1 MVQQRTEGTPK
12 GKPGRADHV
21 AVYGLYGN
29 RLLALAVNAAG
40 ELVMG
45 SEGGGSPVYDDITGA
60 QIVISMP
67 HHETHEGNTF
77 QASYHTPNG
86 APIADDAVL
95 ELLVQTGV
103 NYTHITGNMAAE
115 GDFETGFY
123 EDCTFSAAGTAL
135 VESNMNRSSATV
147 AATAITHTPTIT
159 ADGTLLFVGW
169 MISGTKG
176 KATGGVARVDTEWI
190 LKPNSSYLYRMTNRS
205 EDTSIVAMTLQWYE
219 LGP

>member
-1 MVQQRTEGTPK
+1 MGK
-12 GKPGRADHV
+12 GKPDRGGHDV
-21 AVYGLYGN
+21 AYGWDAASGQYV
-29 RLLALAVNAAG
+29 ALAVD
-40 ELVMG
+40 ELGRLLTV
-45 SEGGGSPVYDDITGA
+45 GGGGGAPVYDDITGA

-86 APIADDAVL
+86 VPIDDDAVL
-95 ELLVQTGV
+95 ELLVQTGA

-115 GDFETGFY
+115 GDFETGLY

-159 ADGTLLFVGW
+159 GDGTLLFVGW

-190 LKPNSSYLYRMTNRS
+190 LKPNSDYLYRMTNRS
-205 EDTSIVAMTLQWYE
+205 EATSIVAMTLQWYE